1 LKIPLL
7 GYWCQPVD
15 AILLRALFIINL
27 NINKRFMMTP
37 IIKKISRITA
47 FVAIVSLLTVSCKKK
62 DKEEDIAE
70 NPATTPYEIPTT
82 YNFTAIDTLG
92 SRQAIAMLGELTSY
106 IRKTHVITNPF
117 TLDAQKLKDY
127 YQNTNN
133 PFNTAALNT
142 SGFSLRS
149 KTSVAFGLPSEF
161 DIAFND
167 AVTASSNANADY
179 DSTTAYDG
187 HSGKL
192 VKGTRY
198 ILVDANGIEYKEYI
212 EKGIMGAVFYYQA
225 TTLLNT
231 IDKFDNQTVE
241 NGLTAQERV
250 WDQAFGYFGVP
261 IDFPTN
267 LKGLKN
273 WGSYCNA
280 VNAAIGSN
288 ATIMNAWLKGR
299 AAISHK
305 DDAARNE
312 ARDIVVKIWEKVG
325 AARFI
330 TYAKGAKTNIADQAA
345 FCHGLS
351 EAVGF
356 IRAFK
361 YNSAK
366 TISDADINTLLGY
379 FQTNGV
385 VNLYKVTPGNIDNA
399 INKMAALFNLDAS
412 KL

>member
-1 LKIPLL
+1 MTTPNSIT
-7 GYWCQPVD
+7 
-15 AILLRALFIINL
+15 
-27 NINKRFMMTP
+27 NIVKL
-37 IIKKISRITA
+37 TA
-47 FVAIVSLLTVSCKKK
+47 FAAVVSLLAVSCKKK

-70 NPATTPYEIPTT
+70 NPANSTYEIPTT
-82 YNFTAIDTLG
+82 YNFTAIDTVP
-92 SRQAIAMLGELTSY
+92 SRQAIAMLGELSTY
-106 IRKTHVITNPF
+106 IRKTHVNTNVF
-117 TLDAQKLKDY
+117 TLELQKLKDY
-127 YQNTNN
+127 YANTNN
-133 PFNTAALNT
+133 PFSTPALNT
-142 SGFSLRS
+142 GGVSLKD
-149 KTSVAFGLPSEF
+149 KTNNTFGLQAELDAAFG
-161 DIAFND
+161 D
-167 AVTASSNANADY
+167 AVTASINANADY

-192 VKGTRY
+192 IKGTRY
-198 ILVDANGIEYKEYI
+198 ILVDANGFEYKEYV
-212 EKGIMGAVFYYQA
+212 EKGIMGAVFYSNA
-225 TTLLNT
+225 TAVLNS
-231 IDKFDNQTVE
+231 IDKFDNTTIV
-241 NGLTAQERV
+241 NGLTAQERA

-261 IDFPTN
+261 VDFPTN

-288 ATIMNAWLKGR
+288 ATIMNAWIAGR

-305 DDAARNE
+305 DDAARNA
-312 ARDIVVKIWEKVG
+312 ARDIVVKTWERVG

-330 TYAKGAKTNIADQAA
+330 TYTKGAKANIADQAA
-345 FCHGLS
+345 FSHGLS

-379 FQTNGV
+379 FQTAGV
-385 VNLYKVTPGNIDNA
+385 INFYKVAPANLDNA
-399 INKMAALFNLDAS
+399 INKMAALFNLDPS